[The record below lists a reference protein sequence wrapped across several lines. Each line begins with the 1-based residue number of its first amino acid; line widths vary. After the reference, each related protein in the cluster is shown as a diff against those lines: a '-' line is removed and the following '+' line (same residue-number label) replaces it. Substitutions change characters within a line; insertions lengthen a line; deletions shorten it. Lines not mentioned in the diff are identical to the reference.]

1 MTVDDP
7 VGNKDHEEE
16 DEASEISVKVTK
28 IFLTRINSHKHL
40 HTHNHILSCLNLYS
54 HTHTCIHTLLILPL
68 ILVLKLTLVLIF
80 TLILTVILTLVL
92 TLTLTLIFFL
102 IIYSIFQ
109 SDLKNQRSSDVRP
122 AVAGYNY
129 DPIDVKIA
137 RKKLLVRRLRSIIIN
152 TGKRSDGR
160 GVEDV
165 RPITIDTSLL
175 PGAHG
180 SSLFTRGET
189 QSLSTATLGK

>member
-1 MTVDDP
+1 MLIHLFILMLNICTHKYSD
-7 VGNKDHEEE
+7 
-16 DEASEISVKVTK
+16 ISYYTH
-28 IFLTRINSHKHL
+28 IF
-40 HTHNHILSCLNLYS
+40 ILSYFHTFILY
-54 HTHTCIHTLLILPL
+54 T
-68 ILVLKLTLVLIF
+68 
-80 TLILTVILTLVL
+80 
-92 TLTLTLIFFL
+92 
-102 IIYSIFQ
+102 Q
-109 SDLKNQRSSDVRP
+109 SDLKNQRSSDARP

-189 QSLSTATLGK
+189 QSLSTATLGKHMEKEMRV

>member
-1 MTVDDP
+1 MFL
-7 VGNKDHEEE
+7 
-16 DEASEISVKVTK
+16 SVCLSVCLSLILFVEYL
-28 IFLTRINSHKHL
+28 IFLNVNLFIFKGIASNSK
-40 HTHNHILSCLNLYS
+40 
-54 HTHTCIHTLLILPL
+54 
-68 ILVLKLTLVLIF
+68 
-80 TLILTVILTLVL
+80 
-92 TLTLTLIFFL
+92 
-102 IIYSIFQ
+102 
-109 SDLKNQRSSDVRP
+109 SSTKSTG
-122 AVAGYNY
+122 AGYNY

-189 QSLSTATLGK
+189 QSLSTATLGKDKDQEMKK

>member
-1 MTVDDP
+1 MLLLILTL
-7 VGNKDHEEE
+7 
-16 DEASEISVKVTK
+16 ILIL
-28 IFLTRINSHKHL
+28 IFGPTYTLT
-40 HTHNHILSCLNLYS
+40 HTHTLIYTHS
-54 HTHTCIHTLLILPL
+54 HTHTYTHAYICNHKYSVISDYTHSHIR
-68 ILVLKLTLVLIF
+68 IF
-80 TLILTVILTLVL
+80 
-92 TLTLTLIFFL
+92 IFF
-102 IIYSIFQ
+102 IQ
-109 SDLKNQRSSDVRP
+109 SELKNQRSSDARP
-122 AVAGYNY
+122 AAAGYNY

-137 RKKLLVRRLRSIIIN
+137 RKKLLVRRLRSIIIS

-189 QSLSTATLGK
+189 QSLSTATLGKDKDQEMKK

>member
-1 MTVDDP
+1 MFDNSHFT
-7 VGNKDHEEE
+7 
-16 DEASEISVKVTK
+16 SSISTIILSLILSSYV
-28 IFLTRINSHKHL
+28 FLTL
-40 HTHNHILSCLNLYS
+40 F
-54 HTHTCIHTLLILPL
+54 
-68 ILVLKLTLVLIF
+68 F
-80 TLILTVILTLVL
+80 T
-92 TLTLTLIFFL
+92 
-102 IIYSIFQ
+102 Q
-109 SDLKNQRSSDVRP
+109 SDLKNQRSSDARP

-189 QSLSTATLGK
+189 QSLSTATLGKHQKMKKD